1 MITFTKNSATIVKT
15 TAAGL
20 LLAVLIAAFLLAPK
34 SAYASTT
41 FTVTNTNDSGP
52 GSLRE
57 AINGANNTQ
66 GADTINFEISGG
78 GVKTIAPDTE
88 LPTISDTVSI
98 NGYSQP
104 EAQPNTR
111 ATGGDAVL
119 NVELSGANAASGT
132 GLFITAP
139 NSTVKGL
146 AINRWTFGIRIDGAD
161 ATGNKIAGNYLG
173 TDATGTQDLGNG
185 YSGVFIYDAP
195 GNVIGGADAAGRN
208 VISGNEQYGVS
219 MNGQATVD
227 NRIVGNYIGTDSTG
241 TTDLGNQYFGVI
253 AFQASN
259 NTVGGT
265 TAAELNVIS
274 GNGASGI
281 FVGADGNKVSGN
293 YIGTDATGTK
303 DLGNGEDGV
312 QIFGS
317 NNTVGGT
324 TAAERNIISGNAVNG
339 VHLSGAFTTGNKV
352 LGNFIGADKNGAPV
366 LGNSANGAYISGP
379 GNTVGGTSAA
389 ARNVVSG
396 NAGSGI
402 SIVGNEATG
411 NRILGNST
419 FSNGGLGIDL
429 NDDGPT
435 ANDAGDADTGPND
448 LQNKPVLSSAKK
460 SATGTTA
467 VRGKLNSTPDKTFR
481 VQLFSNPSGNE
492 GKMLLGTQS
501 ITTDGSG
508 KVSFTFSTKK
518 QIELGQNITATATGP
533 GGNTSEFSAPK
544 QVVAS

>member
-119 NVELSGANAASGT
+119 KVELSGANAASGT

-265 TAAELNVIS
+265 TAAE
-274 GNGASGI
+274 
-281 FVGADGNKVSGN
+281 
-293 YIGTDATGTK
+293 
-303 DLGNGEDGV
+303 
-312 QIFGS
+312 
-317 NNTVGGT
+317 
-324 TAAERNIISGNAVNG
+324 RNIISGNSVNG